1 MFHLFAVNP
10 RFKGRLYEVVWAT
23 CGIHETRC
31 QVESP
36 QHAIGLRP
44 SHIWWFI
51 VYMIYHCLSMFIMFH
66 HRISLQHGHFCSIP
80 HGQTK
85 PSLVEFT
92 VPRCHLFQA
101 SPKRTLWLWL
111 RGNSSGRSSHW
122 VQQPVISYDL
132 GTTKIVINYSINWI
146 GPPLFIN
153 WNKLGGL
160 LDPCW
165 IFICMSS
172 PVSKHPKMTQRWSNV

>member
-1 MFHLFAVNP
+1 MQLGWDRPTSDGLLF
-10 RFKGRLYEVVWAT
+10 
-23 CGIHETRC
+23 I
-31 QVESP
+31 
-36 QHAIGLRP
+36 
-44 SHIWWFI
+44 WFI
-51 VYMIYHCLSMFIMFH
+51 MVYQCLSCFIIVF
-66 HRISLQHGHFCSIP
+66 SLQHGHFCSIP

-85 PSLVEFT
+85 SSLVEFT
-92 VPRCHLFQA
+92 VPRGCHLFQA

-153 WNKLGGL
+153 WNKFGGYL
-160 LDPCW
+160 ILAW

-172 PVSKHPKMTQRWSNV
+172 PVSKHPKMIQCVATDQKNKKGSGF

>member
-1 MFHLFAVNP
+1 MSSRISSACNWVETVPHLMVYCFYGLSWFINVYHVSSSYFPCNMAIFAVYP
-10 RFKGRLYEVVWAT
+10 
-23 CGIHETRC
+23 I
-31 QVESP
+31 
-36 QHAIGLRP
+36 
-44 SHIWWFI
+44 
-51 VYMIYHCLSMFIMFH
+51 
-66 HRISLQHGHFCSIP
+66 
-80 HGQTK
+80 K

-92 VPRCHLFQA
+92 VPRGCNLFQA

-146 GPPLFIN
+146 APPLFIN

-165 IFICMSS
+165 ILICMSS
-172 PVSKHPKMTQRWSNV
+172 PVSKHTKMIQCVATDQKNKKGSGF